1 MYPAIRIGLA
11 IVTFSVLAASVR
23 LARSDEPAKD
33 ASPAAVVTAPQI
45 QQAVERALG
54 FVQKDAAR
62 WREEKKCSTC
72 HHGTMTVFA
81 LAEAKGQGYDVPADV
96 LADYLKWT
104 KDRLL
109 ERIDLPR
116 DERPGWSMVNTSAL
130 YLSLMAQTVPHQE
143 VVSEGELGRI
153 SAHLVRHQEADGS
166 WAWSSAPPKNRPPP
180 FFESD
185 EVATRLGFMAL
196 GQRVLADP
204 DEHSPVR
211 EARTKAAAWLA
222 KATPSDTTQA
232 VALRLLARVQGAEPA
247 VSLEPAIR
255 ELLSRQN
262 TDGGWGQLKDA
273 ASDAYATGQV
283 LYTLKLAGLASD
295 RPEIQRGA
303 ALLVSTQ
310 REDGSWPMT
319 PRSHPGATPAGNIV
333 PITYFGSA
341 WGTLGLARSFPK
353 PPH

>member
-1 MYPAIRIGLA
+1 MYSFFRIGLA
-11 IVTFSVLAASVR
+11 IIGLSVLVTSVR
-23 LARSDEPAKD
+23 PARSAEPTKD
-33 ASPAAVVTAPQI
+33 ASPAAPIAAPQI

-81 LAEAKGQGYDVPADV
+81 LAEAKGQGYDVAADV
-96 LADYLKWT
+96 LADNLKWT

-153 SAHLVRHQEADGS
+153 AGHLVRHQEADGA

-185 EVATRLGFMAL
+185 EVATRLGFIAL
-196 GQRVLADP
+196 GPQIPANSNEPSLARD
-204 DEHSPVR
+204 
-211 EARTKAAAWLA
+211 ARAKAAAWLA
-222 KATPSDTTQA
+222 KAPPTSTTQA
-232 VALRLLARVQGAEPA
+232 VALRLLVRVREAEP
-247 VSLEPAIR
+247 
-255 ELLSRQN
+255 
-262 TDGGWGQLKDA
+262 
-273 ASDAYATGQV
+273 
-283 LYTLKLAGLASD
+283 
-295 RPEIQRGA
+295 
-303 ALLVSTQ
+303 
-310 REDGSWPMT
+310 
-319 PRSHPGATPAGNIV
+319 
-333 PITYFGSA
+333 
-341 WGTLGLARSFPK
+341 
-353 PPH
+353 